1 VTDRLA
7 SSSDLYGLPLDRFV
21 PERAALAKAL
31 RGEGRK
37 EEAAGVGALR
47 KPSVAAWTVN
57 QLVRTQRAAVT
68 SLFDAGDAL
77 GRAQSELLAGRGDAH
92 ALREAAQRER
102 QAVDDLAEVARGLL
116 SSQGQE
122 PTQATLDRVSETL
135 HAAALDEKARAQ
147 VREACLERELRQV
160 GFGGTVAG
168 SGPASTVAE
177 RGRGRASGGGA
188 KGGGAKGGGAKGGG
202 AGAARASAPEDR
214 KRDAERARAEKA
226 ERERAER
233 ERAEQLRSARMAEA
247 EARRLAELTVRQV
260 GTAQERR
267 DRAAESLR
275 DADDALAAARDR
287 AEEAAL
293 AHRRAQQALEDL

>member
-21 PERAALAKAL
+21 PERSALAKAL

-188 KGGGAKGGGAKGGG
+188 KGGGAKGGGA
-202 AGAARASAPEDR
+202 GAARASAPEDR

>member
-57 QLVRTQRAAVT
+57 QLVRTRRAAVT

-247 EARRLAELTVRQV
+247 EARRLADLTVRQV